1 LTTIFVVFLIVKIS
15 HPQEYIVKRIL
26 IPCSALLLPAI
37 SNTAFAA
44 ESTVTLNLNTVWVVT
59 ASVLVF
65 FMQAGFALLES
76 GSTRAKNSI
85 NVMMKNFID
94 VCLATLVFWTVGYG
108 LMFGS
113 NSTGWFGESQFML
126 NEASQSDYT
135 MLLFQS
141 MFAATAAT
149 IVSGAIAERTKFAGY
164 IFCAIILTAFIYPIY
179 GSWVWNA
186 GGWLSQRGFVD
197 FAGSTVVHSIG
208 GWCALAAAIVIGPRL
223 GRFDR
228 DTGEPR
234 DIPGHNLSLVALGGF
249 ILWMGWFGFNA
260 GSTLEAS
267 ESIGLIALNTQLAA
281 CAGALGT
288 VVYCILGRKPMLLTS
303 CVNGALSGL
312 VGITAGCA
320 SMDPQFAILTGFV
333 AGLMYLPA
341 AQILLKFKIDD
352 VVGAIPVHGI
362 GGAWGTI
369 AAGVF
374 YQGDMFNMDRI
385 TTQLIGVG
393 AGFFWAFFVALILF
407 QIIHLAIGL
416 RVDSTHEQRGL
427 DFTEHHE
434 VGYPEFHQLT
444 QSFK

>member
-1 LTTIFVVFLIVKIS
+1 M
-15 HPQEYIVKRIL
+15 KRVPL
-26 IPCSALLLPAI
+26 SWAGALLPFI
-37 SNTAFAA
+37 SSSAFAA
-44 ESTVTLNLNTVWVVT
+44 ADNVTLNLNTVWVVT
-59 ASVLVF
+59 AAILVF

-94 VCLATLVFWTVGYG
+94 VCLATLVFWSVGYG
-108 LMFGS
+108 LMFGTS
-113 NSTGWFGESQFML
+113 STGWFGESHFML
-126 NEASQSDYT
+126 NSASQSDYT

-149 IVSGAIAERTKFAGY
+149 IVSGAIAERTKFTSY
-164 IFCAIILTAFIYPIY
+164 IICAVLLCAFIYPIY
-179 GSWVWNA
+179 GSWVWNSA
-186 GGWLSQRGFVD
+186 GWLAEKGFVD

-234 DIPGHNLSLVALGGF
+234 EIPGHNLSLVALGGF

-267 ESIGLIALNTQLAA
+267 ENIGKIALNTHLAA

-288 VVYCILGRKPMLLTS
+288 LVYCILARQPILLTS

-320 SMDPQFAILTGFV
+320 SMDPQYAVLTGFI
-333 AGLMYLPA
+333 AGMLFVPASQLLLM
-341 AQILLKFKIDD
+341 FKIDD

-362 GGAWGTI
+362 GGAWGTL
-369 AAGVF
+369 AAGLF
-374 YQGDMFNMDRI
+374 YQGDLFNADRI
-385 TTQLIGVG
+385 ATQLVGIG
-393 AGFFWAFFVALILF
+393 AGFVWAFFISLILF
-407 QIIHLAIGL
+407 QLVHLAIGL

-444 QSFK
+444 QNFK

>member
-1 LTTIFVVFLIVKIS
+1 M
-15 HPQEYIVKRIL
+15 KRIAM
-26 IPCSALLLPAI
+26 ICTGLLLPAVSTSVFAGEQEI
-37 SNTAFAA
+37 TVNMNT
-44 ESTVTLNLNTVWVVT
+44 LWVVT

-108 LMFGS
+108 LMFGE
-113 NSTGWFGESQFML
+113 NTTGWFGASQFML
-126 NEASQSDYT
+126 NDASQQDYT
-135 MLLFQS
+135 LLLFQS

-149 IVSGAIAERTKFAGY
+149 IVSGAIAERTKFTSY
-164 IFCAIILTAFIYPIY
+164 IICAIVITAAIYPIY
-179 GSWVWNA
+179 GSWVWN
-186 GGWLSQRGFVD
+186 GNGWLAEKGFVD
-197 FAGSTVVHSIG
+197 FAGSTVVHSVG
-208 GWCALAAAIVIGPRL
+208 AWSALAAAIVIGPRL

-228 DTGEPR
+228 TTGEPR
-234 DIPGHNLSLVALGGF
+234 EIPGHNLSLVALGGF

-267 ESIGLIALNTQLAA
+267 ENLGSIALNTHLAA
-281 CAGALGT
+281 CAGAVGT
-288 VVYCILGRKPMLLTS
+288 VVYCILMRQPMLLTS

-320 SMDPQFAILTGFV
+320 SMDPQYAVLTGFI
-333 AGLMYLPA
+333 AGLLLVPATNLLLYL
-341 AQILLKFKIDD
+341 KVDD

-362 GGAWGTI
+362 GGAWGTV
-369 AAGVF
+369 AAGLF
-374 YQGDMFNMDRI
+374 YQGDMFNTDRI
-385 TTQLIGVG
+385 ITQFVGVG
-393 AGFFWAFFVALILF
+393 AGFAWAFFGSLILF
-407 QIIHLAIGL
+407 HLINLAIGL

-444 QSFK
+444 QSYK

>member
-1 LTTIFVVFLIVKIS
+1 M
-15 HPQEYIVKRIL
+15 KRIYL
-26 IPCSALLLPAI
+26 MCAGTLLPFVSGSAM
-37 SNTAFAA
+37 AA
-44 ESTVTLNLNTVWVVT
+44 DDTVTLNLNTVWVVT
-59 ASVLVF
+59 AAVLVF

-108 LMFGS
+108 LMFGT
-113 NSTGWFGESQFML
+113 NSTGWFGTSQFML
-126 NEASQSDYT
+126 NQAGESDYT

-149 IVSGAIAERTKFAGY
+149 IVSGAIAERTKFTSY
-164 IFCAIILTAFIYPIY
+164 IVCAVLLCAFIYPVY
-179 GSWVWNA
+179 GSWVWNS
-186 GGWLSQRGFVD
+186 GGWLAEKGFVD

-228 DTGEPR
+228 ETGEPR
-234 DIPGHNLSLVALGGF
+234 EIPGHNLSLVALGGF
-249 ILWMGWFGFNA
+249 ILWLGWFGFNA

-267 ESIGLIALNTQLAA
+267 QSIGLIALNTHLAA

-288 VVYCILGRKPMLLTS
+288 LVFSILFRQPILLTS

-320 SMDPQFAILTGFV
+320 SMDPQYAVLTGFI
-333 AGLMYLPA
+333 AGIMYLPA
-341 AQILLKFKIDD
+341 AQLLLKFKIDD

-362 GGAWGTI
+362 GGAWGTV
-369 AAGVF
+369 AAGLF
-374 YQGDMFNMDRI
+374 YQGGMFVSERI
-385 TTQLIGVG
+385 MTQLVGVG
-393 AGFFWAFFVALILF
+393 AGFAWAFFISLILF
-407 QIIHLAIGL
+407 QLVHLAIGL

-444 QSFK
+444 QSYK

>member
-1 LTTIFVVFLIVKIS
+1 M
-15 HPQEYIVKRIL
+15 KRITL
-26 IPCSALLLPAI
+26 SCAGLLLSAI
-37 SNTAFAA
+37 SGSAFAG
-44 ESTVTLNLNTVWVVT
+44 EQEITINMNTLWIVT

-94 VCLATLVFWTVGYG
+94 VCLASLVFWAVGYG
-108 LMFGS
+108 LMFGQS
-113 NSTGWFGESQFML
+113 TTGWFGESHFMM
-126 NEASQSDYT
+126 NNASHQDYT
-135 MLLFQS
+135 VLLFQS

-149 IVSGAIAERTKFAGY
+149 IVSGAIAERTKFTSY
-164 IFCAIILTAFIYPIY
+164 IVCAVVVTAAIYPIY
-179 GSWVWNA
+179 GSWVWN
-186 GGWLSQRGFVD
+186 GDGWLAQKGFVD
-197 FAGSTVVHSIG
+197 FAGSTVVHSVG

-228 DTGEPR
+228 ATGAPR
-234 DIPGHNLSLVALGGF
+234 EIPGHNLSLVALGGF

-267 ESIGLIALNTQLAA
+267 ENLGTIALNTHLAA
-281 CAGALGT
+281 CAGAVGT
-288 VVYCILGRKPMLLTS
+288 VVFCILGRQPILLTS
-303 CVNGALSGL
+303 CVNGALAGL

-320 SMDPQFAILTGFV
+320 TMDPQYAVLTGFV
-333 AGLMYLPA
+333 GGMLVVPS
-341 AQILLKFKIDD
+341 INLLLRFKIDD

-362 GGAWGTI
+362 GGAWGTL
-369 AAGVF
+369 AAGIF
-374 YQGDMFNMDRI
+374 YQGDMYSTDRI
-385 TTQLIGVG
+385 ITQLVGIG
-393 AGFFWAFFVALILF
+393 AGFAWAFFGSLVLFHLIN
-407 QIIHLAIGL
+407 LAIGM
-416 RVDSTHEQRGL
+416 RVDSEHEQRGL

>member
-1 LTTIFVVFLIVKIS
+1 MN
-15 HPQEYIVKRIL
+15 RITL
-26 IPCSALLLPAI
+26 SCAGLLLSAI
-37 SNTAFAA
+37 SGSAFAG
-44 ESTVTLNLNTVWVVT
+44 EQDITLNMNILWVVT

-94 VCLATLVFWTVGYG
+94 VCMASLVFWAVGYG
-108 LMFGS
+108 LMFGES
-113 NSTGWFGESQFML
+113 STGWFGESQFML
-126 NEASQSDYT
+126 NSASQHDYT

-149 IVSGAIAERTKFAGY
+149 IVSGAIAERTKFTSY
-164 IFCAIILTAFIYPIY
+164 IVCAIVVTAAIYPIY
-179 GSWVWNA
+179 GSWVWNSN
-186 GGWLSQRGFVD
+186 GWLAQKGFVD
-197 FAGSTVVHSIG
+197 FAGSTVVHSVG

-228 DTGEPR
+228 STGAARE
-234 DIPGHNLSLVALGGF
+234 IPGHNLSLVALGGF

-267 ESIGLIALNTQLAA
+267 ANLGSIALNTHFAA
-281 CAGALGT
+281 CAGAVGT
-288 VVYCILGRKPMLLTS
+288 VVYCILARQPILLTA
-303 CVNGALSGL
+303 CVNGALAGL

-320 SMDPQFAILTGFV
+320 TMDPQFAVLTGLV
-333 AGLMYLPA
+333 GGLMVVPA
-341 AQILLKFKIDD
+341 TNLLLYFKVDD

-369 AAGVF
+369 AAGIF
-374 YQGDMFNMDRI
+374 YQGDMFSADRI
-385 TTQLIGVG
+385 LTQCVGVG
-393 AGFFWAFFVALILF
+393 AGFAWAFFASLILF
-407 QIIHLAIGL
+407 HLVNLAIGM
-416 RVDSTHEQRGL
+416 RVDSEHEQRGL